1 MFLTE
6 NVVSIVAGTPTNY
19 TYNLVKHINIPK
31 TTKYMI
37 FKKGNVKNLINV
49 VDGNNQS
56 LEKKRI
62 KKYPKLKNDLM
73 IQIQHWI
80 MKDQI
85 IMALLITNE
94 TLLVKDELQV
104 RIFFYL

>member
-49 VDGNNQS
+49 VDGNN
-56 LEKKRI
+56 
-62 KKYPKLKNDLM
+62 
-73 IQIQHWI
+73 
-80 MKDQI
+80 
-85 IMALLITNE
+85 
-94 TLLVKDELQV
+94 
-104 RIFFYL
+104 

>member
-62 KKYPKLKNDLM
+62 KKYPKLKDDLM
-73 IQIQHWI
+73 IQIQHQI

-104 RIFFYL
+104 RIFF